1 MLTAATIAAEEEEEE
16 VKEADNAAKKGK
28 IDISDEMLS
37 IFVRFDVQ
45 RRFFNIAAMEM
56 LAKQFG
62 MQVMPS
68 AIELRNKKED
78 VPLVNLIMN
87 GRNLSL
93 EQYFEVKE
101 ELE

>member
-1 MLTAATIAAEEEEEE
+1 
-16 VKEADNAAKKGK
+16 
-28 IDISDEMLS
+28 
-37 IFVRFDVQ
+37 
-45 RRFFNIAAMEM
+45 MEM

-68 AIELRNKKED
+68 AVELRNKKED

-93 EQYFEVKE
+93 DQFFEVIQ
-101 ELE
+101 

>member
-16 VKEADNAAKKGK
+16 VKEADNAPKKGK